1 MTLTEA
7 AFWTKR
13 LSIVVGVAGV
23 ILLILILILTSIAK
37 DPLPPEYLTA
47 NYACTDT
54 KEEFLES
61 RLEIPSLKVNSDSE
75 NVFELQTDTGK
86 VNNLSSLE
94 IINVHKYK
102 VKEQQ
107 LDNQLKA
114 KEIASALGFDADK
127 IYRKGTTDYIWT
139 SSNNSRSLDINATTL
154 NFVMTTSSSYIR
166 DVAKA
171 SDLPTVNEAISY
183 AKNTVR
189 RLGILGSDYNYNDS
203 GNINTFLID
212 INPDGTFSEAPS
224 LAEAELIKVDFQK
237 SRPMISIKESTENST
252 AVIRALNDN
261 LGDPEEEEIIIN
273 DSRVKVYNYSTIVT
287 YPNPSS
293 SNISVYIGP
302 DDEKTDILPN
312 VYKMDFTYW
321 PLETESCGTYELVSP
336 TYALEKV
343 QSGEGS
349 LVYLNEKNGDEI
361 EDYQPRSVNKYII
374 YNIDVAYYEPI
385 ATQPLFLQPIYVISG
400 EAVFK
405 NDTRGEFHIFYP
417 AINYDIVQDKIETTQ
432 DTTTEDDSGGGL
444 LNL

>member
-13 LSIVVGVAGV
+13 VAIIAGVVVGIFIV
-23 ILLILILILTSIAK
+23 IILIFTSVAK
-37 DPLPPEYLTA
+37 DPLPPEYLVA
-47 NYACTDT
+47 NYACTETRD
-54 KEEFLES
+54 EFLEGK
-61 RLEIPSLKVNSDSE
+61 LEIPSLQVNSDSE
-75 NVFELQTDTGK
+75 NIFELQTDTGK
-86 VNNLSSLE
+86 VNSLSSLE

-102 VKEQQ
+102 IKEQQ

-139 SSNNSRSLDINATTL
+139 NSGNSRSLDINATTL

-166 DVAKA
+166 DVAKVA
-171 SDLPTVNEAISY
+171 DLPTVNEAIAY

-224 LAEAELIKVDFQK
+224 LADAELIKVDFQK
-237 SRPMISIKESTENST
+237 SRPMISVKETTENS
-252 AVIRALNDN
+252 AAIIRALNDN
-261 LGDPEEEEIIIN
+261 LGDPEEDEVIIN
-273 DSRVKVYNYSTIVT
+273 DERIKLYNYSTIVT
-287 YPNPSS
+287 YPNPSA

-302 DDEKTDILPN
+302 EDESTSVLSN
-312 VYKMDFTYW
+312 VYKIDFTYW
-321 PLETESCGTYELVSP
+321 PLEIESCGTYELVSP

-374 YNIDVAYYEPI
+374 YDIDVAYYEPNT
-385 ATQPLFLQPIYVISG
+385 TQPSFLQPIYVISG

-417 AINYDIVQDKIETTQ
+417 AINYDIVQDKTEMIQ
-432 DTTTEDDSGGGL
+432 NDTTTNDDTNEL

>member
-13 LSIVVGVAGV
+13 LAIILGVVG
-23 ILLILILILTSIAK
+23 LILFVIILILTSVAK

-54 KEEFLES
+54 KEDFLLD
-61 RLEIPSLKVNSDSE
+61 RLEISSLKVNSDSE
-75 NVFELQTDTGK
+75 NIFELQTDTGK
-86 VNNLSSLE
+86 VNSLSSLE

-114 KEIASALGFDADK
+114 KEIASALGFNSEK

-139 SSNNSRSLDINATTL
+139 NSTNSRSLDINASTL

-166 DVAKA
+166 EIAKIA
-171 SDLPTVNEAISY
+171 DLPTENEAIAY

-237 SRPMISIKESTENST
+237 TRPMISVKDTTENST
-252 AVIRALNDN
+252 AITRALNDN
-261 LGDPEEEEIIIN
+261 LGDPEEDEIIIN
-273 DSRVKVYNYSTIVT
+273 DERVKVYNYSTIVT
-287 YPNPSS
+287 YTNPSS

-302 DDEKTDILPN
+302 EDEETKILPY
-312 VYKMDFTYW
+312 VYKIDFTYW

-343 QSGEGS
+343 QAGEGS
-349 LVYLNEKNGDEI
+349 LVYLNDKNGDEI
-361 EDYQPRSVNKYII
+361 DDYQPRSINKYII
-374 YNIDVAYYEPI
+374 YDIAIAYYEPTT
-385 ATQPLFLQPIYVISG
+385 TQPLFLQPIYVISG
-400 EAVFK
+400 EAIFK

-417 AINYDIVQDKIETTQ
+417 AINYDIVQDKVETVEE
-432 DTTTEDDSGGGL
+432 TTTENSSGGL
-444 LNL
+444 LNF